1 MEAMTPSVPAEA
13 DMSQWTKSGGGH
25 LSESYNHADGKTM
38 MKLYFDFVRYDYIER
53 ELRVAEAAYAM
64 GIPTPKPGEPVR
76 CGERYGNSFER
87 IADKRSFARVIAEEP
102 GEMKE
107 YAERFAAMAKKLH
120 ELSADVSAL
129 PSYRE
134 KLSALIQK
142 QTLLSTKEK
151 KTLLR
156 FLSSVEDTGTCIHG
170 DLHIGNVITDGTAD
184 YFIDV
189 GDLAYGNPLFDLG
202 AFYVMSHLIT
212 DADCRETYHISLAQ
226 HQMFWAFFLRA
237 YFGADTPDKLVEA
250 DRKAKLFATYQALV
264 YLDYDPSCTAFLRF
278 VQKMV
283 PEIKEQTT

>member
-13 DMSQWTKSGGGH
+13 DMSQG
-25 LSESYNHADGKTM
+25 A
-38 MKLYFDFVRYDYIER
+38 
-53 ELRVAEAAYAM
+53 
-64 GIPTPKPGEPVR
+64 
-76 CGERYGNSFER
+76 NST
-87 IADKRSFARVIAEEP
+87 RSFARAIAEEP

-107 YAERFAAMAKKLH
+107 YAERFAAMVKKLH
-120 ELSADVSAL
+120 ETPADVSAL

-134 KLSALIQK
+134 KLTELIQK

-156 FLSSVEDTGTCIHG
+156 FLNSVEDGCTCLHG
-170 DLHIGNVITDGTAD
+170 GLHIGNAITDGTAD

-189 GDLAYGNPLFDLG
+189 GDLSYGNPLFDLG
-202 AFYVMSHLIT
+202 DFYIMSHLIT

-237 YFGADTPDKLVEA
+237 YFGADTPEKLVEA
-250 DRKAKLFATYQALV
+250 DRRAKRFATYQALV
-264 YLDYDPSCTAFLRF
+264 YLDCDPSCTAYLRF
-278 VQKMV
+278 VQRMV